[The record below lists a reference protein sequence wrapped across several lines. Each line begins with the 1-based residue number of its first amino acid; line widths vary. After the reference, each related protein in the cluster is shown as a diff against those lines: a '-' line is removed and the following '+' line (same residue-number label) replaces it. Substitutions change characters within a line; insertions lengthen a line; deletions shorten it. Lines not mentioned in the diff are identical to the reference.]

1 MSFLTP
7 LGPYAGFIVSSYA
20 LVAFVVL
27 VLIVWIAADLRR
39 QQNILRELEARGV
52 TRRSAAKAGDK

>member
-1 MSFLTP
+1 MSLTS

-39 QQNILRELEARGV
+39 QQKALRELEARGV
-52 TRRSAAKAGDK
+52 TRRSAAKAGET